1 MSETEDLEQ
10 RTVEFEAR
18 MDHGSIACCRQC
30 LSLPG
35 ALSGW
40 RDKLC
45 ELHRRCL
52 AH

>member
-18 MDHGSIACCRQC
+18 TDHGSIACCRQG

-40 RDKLC
+40 RDKPC
-45 ELHRRCL
+45 ELYRRRL